1 MAGVINPRK
10 LIKAQ
15 HKISVSKYGCEMID
29 GQVDKITRIEKNVND
44 IDDMGSLFKL
54 DILRYKTIGPSSTTS
69 GLGQWAQVLAKKVI
83 LANGVYTNI
92 IPKYQVKLQRSYYI
106 YQGCI
111 KISKPENR

>member
-106 YQGCI
+106 YICI